1 MKLKFLILGALA
13 CGMFAACS
21 NDDEIV
27 SGGEGT
33 DGNDSDCKY
42 ITVNIVSPRS
52 AGTAGTRGVTGNTG
66 DFIPGEGNENAV
78 GSAVFLFFDDKGNS
92 TQSPVEAKL
101 GWTDNKSTT
110 PAVEKISTTTI
121 IIAGNTQPSQI
132 LAVLNPPAKYFD
144 AVNGMNLTDVCKR
157 VNDYGAYGENEFVMS
172 NSVYV
177 ETQDA
182 EGNDLATSV
191 EVNATDITGHT
202 FKTQKEAEGKAV
214 DIYVERI
221 LAKVITSATP
231 DGFAKGAKIK
241 IGETEYPITQTIEG
255 IEIANIAKKSRLVKS
270 IENWDKNNWTASI
283 KNAGYDWE
291 WNDPD
296 NKRSYWAVTPSDNGF
311 VNRSWTAINEGIK
324 DSENAWEYE
333 PLAPTAEHT
342 FYIQPNTYAGKKTS
356 VLVTATLKNEEG
368 EPFTFLRWAGQYYFK
383 DAIKEGDKT
392 IVPSFLKQY
401 AQLLHNANFEIKFE
415 KEDGTI
421 VYCDI
426 DEGDLR
432 WLTTDEHKTLVDA
445 NTIKGYQ
452 MTAKLSKTTGLEIVR
467 LNSTT
472 NEKESS
478 SITAVNNFLLETQN
492 LCWLWEGGKCYYFV
506 NIEHS
511 GPKIDGGINF
521 HEGVVRNH
529 IYDLN
534 LESLTGVGV
543 PVFNPDEEIIPE
555 KPSDDLYYLAAK
567 INILKWKLVKQNVKF
582 E

>member
-1 MKLKFLILGALA
+1 MKLNFLILGALV

-42 ITVNIVSPRS
+42 ITVNIVSPKS
-52 AGTAGTRGVTGNTG
+52 AGTRGVTGNPG
-66 DFIPGEGNENAV
+66 DFIAGEGNENAV

-101 GWTDNKSTT
+101 GWTDKQTTT

-182 EGNDLATSV
+182 EGNKLTNPV
-191 EVNATDITGHT
+191 EVNATDIKGHT
-202 FKTQKEAEGKAV
+202 HKTKDDAEKDAV
-214 DIYVERI
+214 NIYVERI

-231 DGFAKGAKIK
+231 EGFAKGAKIK
-241 IGETEYPITQTIEG
+241 IGETEYSITQTIEG

-270 IENWDKNNWTASI
+270 IAGWNNWTTSI
-283 KNAGYDWE
+283 QGAGSNWE

-311 VNRSWTAINEGIK
+311 VNRSWTAISKGIK
-324 DSENAWEYE
+324 DAEDNTKWEYE

-356 VLVTATLKNEEG
+356 VLVTATLKNKDG
-368 EPFTFLRWAGQYYFK
+368 KPFTFLRWAGQYYFK
-383 DAIKEGDKT
+383 DAITEGDKT

-401 AQLLHNANFEIKFE
+401 AQLLHNANFEIKFK
-415 KEDGTI
+415 KEDGDLG
-421 VYCDI
+421 YRDI

-432 WLTTDEHKTLVDA
+432 WLTANEHKSLVDD

-452 MTAKLSKTTGLEIVR
+452 MTAKLSETKDLEIVR

-492 LCWLWEGGKCYYFV
+492 LCWLWEDGKCYYFV

-521 HEGVVRNH
+521 HEGIVRNH